1 MEWWVGGGVGVPPAA
16 GRIVMAAAQERL
28 SLLLASYCTKGDW
41 PKLHYGAKILLF
53 LLGPQAPAELGWAE
67 IPSTQAASG
76 PLLIL
81 PPGVPTQPAAQAPCW
96 QVISTSLLKPCYTC
110 GSLGTAGLSGPNG
123 CRGPEDAG
131 CWRRTV
137 GGWSQGPGSY

>member
-1 MEWWVGGGVGVPPAA
+1 MPPAA

-67 IPSTQAASG
+67 NPSPRLHQALCSFC
-76 PLLIL
+76 PLGFLLSLQPKL
-81 PPGVPTQPAAQAPCW
+81 PAGRSLAPACSSPATPVA
-96 QVISTSLLKPCYTC
+96 
-110 GSLGTAGLSGPNG
+110 
-123 CRGPEDAG
+123 R
-131 CWRRTV
+131 
-137 GGWSQGPGSY
+137 